1 MIMALL
7 CSSLLLL
14 SIPFLRR
21 AHADILTNALNQR
34 IGNYNIYMRTLP
46 PNPVAGQ
53 NTEILFAINTINGE
67 QMVDQPIAINI
78 SKDGIRQETTHPIF
92 VPYGHYVHDY
102 VFKEP
107 GIYALD
113 LSVLD
118 DPDTGENITFT
129 FPVQIYDQFGEY
141 FAFSQVSTYSLPI
154 GYIVL
159 IVTTTSV
166 AITVLVSIKIR
177 NKRSRRTSVHQSGA
191 A

>member
-1 MIMALL
+1 MIIALM
-7 CSSLLLL
+7 CSSLL
-14 SIPFLRR
+14 SISFIRR
-21 AHADILTNALNQR
+21 AHADILTNSLNQR
-34 IGNYNIYMRTLP
+34 IGNYNIYMKTLP

-53 NTEILFAINTINGE
+53 NTEILFSINTVNGE

-92 VPYGHYVHDY
+92 VPYGHYVHEY

-107 GIYALD
+107 GRYGID
-113 LSVLD
+113 VSVLN

-129 FPVQIYDQFGEY
+129 FPVQIYDPLGDY
-141 FAFSQVSTYSLPI
+141 FAFSQGSSYSLPI

-166 AITVLVSIKIR
+166 AITILVSMKIR
-177 NKRSRRTSVHQSGA
+177 KERSRRTSVHHSGA